1 MRGYWRNVSGPFY
14 GAATDS
20 TMLGRLDALR
30 QISYADDPG
39 GGFVGVRGP
48 PRRGAGGVPAGV
60 RPPARP
66 ETDAP
71 SVGGA
76 AEALGVQAAR

>member
-1 MRGYWRNVSGPFY
+1 MRGYWRNVPGPFY

-20 TMLGRLDALR
+20 TMLGHLDALR
-30 QISYADDPG
+30 QIS
-39 GGFVGVRGP
+39 
-48 PRRGAGGVPAGV
+48 
-60 RPPARP
+60 RP
-66 ETDAP
+66 ESGAQ